1 MSARCPSSP
10 RVCVVLLNPFK
21 DCDGLCTLSIPY
33 FFFFFFIIQL
43 VMMKISDNKDTCKV
57 VIKLENDCIL

>member
-10 RVCVVLLNPFK
+10 RVCVVVLLNPFK

-33 FFFFFFIIQL
+33 FFFFIIIIIIQL

-57 VIKLENDCIL
+57 VIKL